1 MALSFNTKIADD
13 YTIELTIDDTK
24 VAFVADYLPVAR
36 LKYAETLNHIKDLN
50 VRLVT
55 MAVKDWQ
62 VDAECSI
69 DNKIDFFTRL
79 PRLTDALID
88 AIFLKAQTFKTV

>member
-36 LKYAETLNHIKDLN
+36 LKYAETLNNVKDLN

-55 MAVKDWQ
+55 MTIKEWP
-62 VDAECSI
+62 VDAECSVN
-69 DNKIDFFTRL
+69 NKVDFFTRN
-79 PRLTDALID
+79 PTLTDALID
-88 AIFLKAQTFKTV
+88 AIFLKAQTFRTV